1 MFVKV
6 KLNKNLTTCNKFL
19 KLQVDF
25 FRENDIIEKMN
36 MKGKCSMKYNLDFKN
51 KSVLITGAASGIGLE
66 AVKAFL
72 ENGADVYM
80 SDYNEKAVTE
90 KAKELFLQYPD
101 SVVVAIAADNTKEED
116 IQKIVDAVKA
126 NTGKIDILINNAG
139 MSHSAYSI
147 KESREDWGKV
157 IDLNLTSQFFIAQ
170 KIANEFMIPQKS
182 GRIINTCSLGGI
194 LGIPSAAAYS
204 ASKGGVMQITKSLA
218 CEWSRF
224 GITVNAVCPGFVET
238 PLIKNEM
245 ENERWMAYMTMR
257 TPMRR
262 LAKPEDVAGALLFFG
277 SDMASYITGTSLV
290 IDGGFSAGS

>member
-1 MFVKV
+1 
-6 KLNKNLTTCNKFL
+6 
-19 KLQVDF
+19 
-25 FRENDIIEKMN
+25 
-36 MKGKCSMKYNLDFKN
+36 MKYNLSFKN

-66 AVKAFL
+66 AAKAFL
-72 ENGADVYM
+72 QNGADVYM
-80 SDYNEKAVTE
+80 SDFNGELLREKG
-90 KAKELFLQYPD
+90 KELFMQYPD
-101 SVVVAIAADNTKEED
+101 SIIVTVEADNTKEADLE
-116 IQKIVDAVKA
+116 KIVEAVKA
-126 NTGKIDILINNAG
+126 NTGKVDILINNAG

-147 KESREDWGKV
+147 KESRDDWGKV

-170 KIANEFMIPQKS
+170 KIANEFMIPAKS
-182 GRIINTCSLGGI
+182 GKIINTCSLGGI

-218 CEWSRF
+218 CEWARF

-245 ENERWMAYMTMR
+245 ANEKWMAYMTMR

-262 LAKPEDVAGALLFFG
+262 LAKPEDVAGAMLFFA